1 MTGRLKIW
9 RKDNMDASV
18 IEDFIVRFQECK
30 TLHVLVS
37 DGIMLDL
44 RNIVGSDDIDRIR
57 IQRILT
63 PYQLE
68 RILMESDNEP
78 HLVLIKAEVIDSWS
92 VHVMESLYDIM
103 RIKTSFYGCTIETA
117 VIGEHGIYE
126 NYFGRKFYN
135 PVEIDEERE
144 GLFAWEEAPLP

>member
-9 RKDNMDASV
+9 RKDDMDASV
-18 IEDFIVRFQECK
+18 IEDFVSRFQECK
-30 TLHVLVS
+30 TLHILVS
-37 DGIMLDL
+37 DGIMLDARSL
-44 RNIVGSDDIDRIR
+44 VAPQSMEKVR

-78 HLVLIKAEVIDSWS
+78 HLVLIKSEVIDSWS

-103 RIKTSFYGCTIETA
+103 RIKSSFYGCIIETA

-126 NYFGRKFYN
+126 SYFGGKFYN
-135 PVEIDEERE
+135 PVEPDAERE